1 MLNGSRANKHLEEII
16 LLISVEGDLGCMAEM
31 VKMLRMDKFRNP
43 KRFSLQIDPNRE
55 VEDWDGM
62 AVQ

>member
-1 MLNGSRANKHLEEII
+1 M
-16 LLISVEGDLGCMAEM
+16 EGDLGCMAEM